1 MKKEKQGFFSGTM
14 GLIWAALIALA
25 IRSFCFEPYNIPSSS
40 MVPTLLVGDYL
51 FISKWDYGYSR
62 HAFPFSIPLIP
73 GRIFYT
79 APKQGDIIIFKTP
92 TDNRTDFIKR
102 VIGLPGDTVQ
112 VKGGRLHINGALVPR
127 EFQEKQFWTTEG
139 GSAVYARYVET
150 LPGGVRHDI
159 YEVSD
164 AMPMVDDTPAVVVP
178 PDHFFV
184 MGDNRDNSQDS
195 RFWGVVP
202 AKNLIGKA
210 RFIFY
215 SNNGAGW
222 FIEFWKWHKSLRFS
236 RFFKGIH

>member
-1 MKKEKQGFFSGTM
+1 MKKEKKGFFSGTM
-14 GLIWAALIALA
+14 GLVWAALIALG
-25 IRSFCFEPYNIPSSS
+25 IRSFFLEPYNIPSSS
-40 MVPTLLVGDYL
+40 MVPTLLIGDYL

-73 GRIFYT
+73 GRIFAD
-79 APKQGDIIIFKTP
+79 APQRGDVVVFKTP

-102 VIGLPGDTVQ
+102 VIGLPGDAIQ
-112 VKGGRLHINGALVPR
+112 VKAGRLHINGAIVPR
-127 EFQEKQFWTTEG
+127 AFKAKEFWTTEG
-139 GSAVYARYVET
+139 GSAVYTRYVET
-150 LPGGVRHDI
+150 LPNGLEHDI

-164 AMPMVDDTPAVVVP
+164 TIAIVDDTPEIIVP

-195 RFWGVVP
+195 RFWGPVP
-202 AKNLIGKA
+202 AGNLVGKA

-222 FIEFWKWHKSLRFS
+222 FVEFWKWHKSLRFS
-236 RFFKGIH
+236 RFFNGIH